1 MEVKGKGRIGI
12 ARSITCLGSKEE
24 ESEDMLWG
32 GERGAEG
39 NRKEKMQRE
48 KRSKKR
54 NSTET
59 KSPRSFV
66 FFLFIRSNPG
76 HEVGECRWHVAC

>member
-48 KRSKKR
+48 KRSKKEILLR
-54 NSTET
+54 QN
-59 KSPRSFV
+59 RRV
-66 FFLFIRSNPG
+66 HLFSSSLFDRILVMR
-76 HEVGECRWHVAC
+76 